1 MIKIHVV
8 DAFVTKKKF
17 SGNPAG
23 VCLLDSWKPEQWMQQ
38 VSSEMKHS
46 ETAFIVKNDSGFG
59 LRYFTP
65 TIEVPLCGHA
75 TLASAFILWKEGIV
89 PQYEVIVFHA
99 KGGTLKVKKEK
110 EVIQM
115 DVPISSFQEVK
126 NVDQAVLN
134 TLSVKP
140 LSVSKSEN
148 DIVFELEN
156 EHGIENCKPD
166 FHSMKTLPYRMIIL
180 TAKSESPDIDFVSRV
195 FAPTAGID
203 EDPAT
208 GIAHCILGPL
218 WAEKLEKQM
227 FMTHQAS
234 LRGVDFNITVQHN
247 RVLLSGVG
255 RLRVKGVIYDKKNQ
269 F

>member
-8 DAFVTKKKF
+8 DAFVTKKPF

-23 VCLLDSWKPEQWMQQ
+23 VCLLDSWKPDQWMQQ
-38 VSSEMKHS
+38 VAAEMKHS
-46 ETAFIVKNDSGFG
+46 ETAFFVKNDSGFSI
-59 LRYFTP
+59 RYFTP
-65 TIEVPLCGHA
+65 TVEVPLCGHA
-75 TLASAFILWKEGIV
+75 TLASAFILWEEGIV
-89 PQYEVIVFHA
+89 PQYEEIVFHA
-99 KGGTLKVKKEK
+99 KGGTLKIKKEK
-110 EVIQM
+110 EIIQM
-115 DVPISSFQEVK
+115 DFPTSSFQEVK
-126 NVDQAVLN
+126 NVDQSVLD

-218 WAEKLEKQM
+218 WSKKLTKQVLKAY
-227 FMTHQAS
+227 QAS
-234 LRGVDFNITVQHN
+234 SRGAEFELSITDNQIQ
-247 RVLLSGVG
+247 LIGKAKLMM
-255 RLRVKGVIYDKKNQ
+255 KGQ
-269 F
+269 FYG